1 MVSFKNKIWSLLN
14 NGIELTLGIGL
25 VAAITRMY
33 SPEAVGVWFL
43 FITVFALTS
52 SLRDALIQSA
62 LVKSTAGVTGP
73 SMTGALKTNLLV
85 MLGFEAIVCVIVV
98 TASFYTSAV
107 LGKLLLLY
115 PFYALPNA
123 WFRWQIFYLR
133 SQLRVKEIFISNL
146 VNLVILSL
154 LLGFFF
160 LYQVEVGFLVP
171 ALGIGSLVGGFC
183 TAFFVPYR
191 EILASNNSKE
201 TLTLIRRFGFFGM
214 LREATS
220 SISSRVSLFY
230 SSALLN
236 LHQTALL
243 GVSQRFSQLAL
254 LPNNAFQS
262 LLFPSMV
269 ILINSGKKEEIK
281 SLFEKSIAQLLA
293 ITLPLALLGIVL
305 SPMLLEWLSG
315 ETYRQAWPILAAYLF
330 LATVI
335 TPFGS
340 GFGSLVT
347 AIGKPHLAFRVVLVN
362 SILNT
367 SLGFLFMKYIG
378 LTGAPLALAITEI
391 GGLVWV
397 SSILKK
403 EAGISVL
410 STFLH
415 VYSIYSDGA
424 KSVLLTLKRTPSI
437 KPISVK

>member
-62 LVKSTAGVTGP
+62 MVKSTAGVTGP

-85 MLGFEAIVCVIVV
+85 MLGFEAIICMIVV
-98 TASFYTSAV
+98 TASFYTSAD

-146 VNLVILSL
+146 VNLATVAILFSL
-154 LLGFFF
+154 YF

-171 ALGIGSLVGGFC
+171 ALGLGSLVAGCC

-191 EILASNNSKE
+191 EVLASERSTE
-201 TLTLIRRFGFFGM
+201 TLILIRKFGFFGM

-269 ILINSGKKEEIK
+269 ILVNAGKKEEIK
-281 SLFEKSIAQLLA
+281 ILFEKSIAQLLA
-293 ITLPLALLGIVL
+293 ITMPVALTGIIF

-315 ETYRQAWPILAAYLF
+315 DTYRQAWPILAAYLF
-330 LATVI
+330 LATVV

-362 SILNT
+362 SLLNT

-378 LTGAPLALAITEI
+378 LAGAPLALGITEI
-391 GGLVWV
+391 GGLLWV
-397 SSILKK
+397 SKILKK
-403 EAGISVL
+403 EAGISVS
-410 STFLH
+410 STF
-415 VYSIYSDGA
+415 VQVFSIYGDGA
-424 KSVLLTLKRTPSI
+424 RSVLHMLKITPPI
-437 KPISVK
+437 KPINVK